1 MSYLEETL
9 LPLVLTIEPKNTESF
24 ILQALGMGDK
34 NSQQSILIAFG
45 DRIEKFWN
53 QVFSDLKSNL
63 IEETNKVKVGNRNR
77 QVDHFFTANNG
88 LKVYMESKCNLNF
101 DTEKVRASNEKV
113 AQVAEALGADRGV
126 YFVPVLKVIPQEIS
140 DTYRK
145 ENCEI
150 YGGEDLLSMINAPFT
165 VKEYFNFLEEVVAPI
180 LEEKGL

>member
-53 QVFSDLKSNL
+53 QVFSDLECNL
-63 IEETNKVKVGNRNR
+63 IEESNKVKVGNRNR
-77 QVDHFFTANNG
+77 QIDHYFTNNEG
-88 LKVYMESKCNLNF
+88 VKVYMESKCNLNF

-113 AQVAEALGADRGV
+113 GQVAEALSADRGV
-126 YFVPVLKVIPQEIS
+126 YFVPVLSNIPQDIRE
-140 DTYRK
+140 TYRK

-150 YGGEDLLSMINAPFT
+150 YGVEDLLSMINAPFT
-165 VKEYFNFLEEVVAPI
+165 VKEYFDFMQEVVAPI